1 MEDDIEVLMYNMSQN
16 ISEVIESIVKN
27 KLDMDKL
34 TSNEQ
39 ARLKIFEEYT
49 DLNMTYKSI
58 KNCLIFINSF
68 PFYPRVQKVDY
79 LKFIYS
85 AYLNEI
91 YILQSR
97 ISKITKTIKRSLK
110 EYKQEKNFNDDF
122 NVIDNSTNNAIGR
135 FKKIIEIRGA
145 HVHVKRYTTKI
156 IDNVESYEFISNF
169 ECTEKYKIAFK
180 DEIKELKKKYVNK
193 IKKNQEQI
201 EKILKLYLQD
211 INDFL
216 LKKEY
221 IKKVKIYQSGR
232 WKYKYRK

>member
-1 MEDDIEVLMYNMSQN
+1 MKDNIEVLMYNMSQN

-34 TSNEQ
+34 TPNEQ

-49 DLNMTYKSI
+49 DLNSTYESI
-58 KNCLIFINSF
+58 RNCLIYINSF
-68 PFYPRVQKVDY
+68 PFYPKVTKVDY

-97 ISKITKTIKRSLK
+97 ISKLTKTIKRSLK
-110 EYKQEKNFNDDF
+110 EYREEKEF
-122 NVIDNSTNNAIGR
+122 NVDVNIIDKSTNNTIDK
-135 FKKIIEIRGA
+135 FKGIIEIRGA
-145 HVHVKRYTTKI
+145 HVHVKRYTTIKTDI
-156 IDNVESYEFISNF
+156 AESHELISKF
-169 ECTEKYKIAFK
+169 KDTERYKIAFK
-180 DEIKELKKKYVNK
+180 DEIKELKKNYVSK
-193 IKKNQEQI
+193 IRKNQEKI
-201 EKILKLYLQD
+201 EEILKLYLQD

-232 WKYKYRK
+232 

>member
-91 YILQSR
+91 YIWQSR

-110 EYKQEKNFNDDF
+110 EYKQ
-122 NVIDNSTNNAIGR
+122 
-135 FKKIIEIRGA
+135 
-145 HVHVKRYTTKI
+145 
-156 IDNVESYEFISNF
+156 
-169 ECTEKYKIAFK
+169 
-180 DEIKELKKKYVNK
+180 
-193 IKKNQEQI
+193 
-201 EKILKLYLQD
+201 
-211 INDFL
+211 
-216 LKKEY
+216 
-221 IKKVKIYQSGR
+221 
-232 WKYKYRK
+232 